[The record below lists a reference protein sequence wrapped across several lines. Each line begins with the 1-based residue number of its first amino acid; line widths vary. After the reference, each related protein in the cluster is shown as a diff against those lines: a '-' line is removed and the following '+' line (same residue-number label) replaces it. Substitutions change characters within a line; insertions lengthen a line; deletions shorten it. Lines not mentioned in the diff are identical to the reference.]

1 MEVYNQEV
9 ANPSDSNPLFLSS
22 PSRPRRRKLLPPA
35 VPLLLRAAIAE
46 QCFLRCLALETPRQ
60 PRGKAQT
67 GNIPRGRVGALSWLA
82 PRVEANKHLAL
93 DYY

>member
-46 QCFLRCLALETPRQ
+46 QCFLRCLALETLLGKLVFGSVALVRPR
-60 PRGKAQT
+60 
-67 GNIPRGRVGALSWLA
+67 
-82 PRVEANKHLAL
+82 
-93 DYY
+93 